1 MPYYE
6 DPTTK
11 QQTYIGNPELNPN
24 LVQGKTLIGDTIN
37 SDVLSSQTNLSS
49 QVSYPQPQSVFPVA
63 SLDSSFQLT
72 QPEQKAEDFSTQLQK
87 LNEQLLGQSA
97 FKTGQEQAQG
107 VPELQKTQADLVGR
121 LKTLQAEA
129 LQIPLQLQQEA
140 TGRGITAGGLRPIE
154 QAALRT
160 NAIQAL
166 SVGALLEAS
175 RGQLTTALD
184 LVDRAVNQKYD
195 PIKEQIAVKQANL
208 DIILKSPS
216 YSLAEKKR
224 AEQQKAIQADQ
235 LKNLKQQEQNE
246 TEIMQIAINAVQG
259 GADALTLRNIQRA
272 SSPQEALQLAAP
284 FLQKKEQNSFEQRLD
299 PQGNLVELELTPQG
313 QVVNQ
318 RVITGKEAGTIT
330 GVNDP
335 ITTPEG
341 KTLVYGTPEYVIQK
355 LLNTSSSKTKP
366 VASERE
372 QLGKF
377 ANVVAL
383 TDNLMTSLNKTTNDP
398 IFGYLKSLNPYDFD
412 ARAVNAQVTALVPS
426 VARALYGEVGV
437 LTDTDIER
445 YLTTLPNIRSTD
457 EQNKFIALMTLTN
470 AKRSYEQTLLN
481 LANSNVNVAG
491 FADSYKDITNKVEL
505 LEKELKIGE
514 QNISGEDEAVF
525 DEVVSPKTGGYF
537 SNLWNALFG
546 K

>member
-1 MPYYE
+1 MPFYE
-6 DPTTK
+6 DLNK
-11 QQTYIGNPELNPN
+11 QQAYIGNPELNPN
-24 LVQGKTLIGDTIN
+24 LIKGKTLIGDTIN
-37 SDVLSSQTNLSS
+37 SDVLSAQNLSS
-49 QVSYPQPQSVFPVA
+49 EISYPQESSIFPVA
-63 SLDSSFQLT
+63 SLGGSLQLT
-72 QPEQKAEDFSTQLQK
+72 QPEQKVEDFSSQLQK

-284 FLQKKEQNSFEQRLD
+284 FLQPTEKPSKILSVSEAKTLGVPFGTTEEQAFGITPKKTEPSLEISFSDTQIAKGAAVAETPINEFQKFDQDTQNFFINNSDKIRDQKKFIDEAQFKKED
-299 PQGNLVELELTPQG
+299 P
-313 QVVNQ
+313 
-318 RVITGKEAGTIT
+318 A
-330 GVNDP
+330 
-335 ITTPEG
+335 
-341 KTLVYGTPEYVIQK
+341 TLKNEI
-355 LLNTSSSKTKP
+355 NTSNLPQIAKDMLIKYVDSKFPEQKEENLSWWNRTVNYISS
-366 VASERE
+366 
-372 QLGKF
+372 F
-377 ANVVAL
+377 
-383 TDNLMTSLNKTTNDP
+383 
-398 IFGYLKSLNPYDFD
+398 F
-412 ARAVNAQVTALVPS
+412 
-426 VARALYGEVGV
+426 
-437 LTDTDIER
+437 
-445 YLTTLPNIRSTD
+445 
-457 EQNKFIALMTLTN
+457 
-470 AKRSYEQTLLN
+470 
-481 LANSNVNVAG
+481 
-491 FADSYKDITNKVEL
+491 
-505 LEKELKIGE
+505 
-514 QNISGEDEAVF
+514 
-525 DEVVSPKTGGYF
+525 
-537 SNLWNALFG
+537 
-546 K
+546 